1 MTTRVSVPGNLLI
14 MGEYAVLEEGGLGI
28 TVAPD
33 VRVVAIQKPDAA
45 AEVIGRYPG
54 GEERWSPDGRLADS
68 GLLSSLLH
76 YFTALENT
84 DTKEVDVQ
92 RPALGRLTVDSTA
105 LFTADGRKRGLGSS
119 AAVTVAVAAFAVRA
133 YTGGEVS
140 LQTAVSAHRAAQG
153 GRGSGYDVATSLR
166 GGVLRFTGGATPEAA
181 RLEIPWLRRVALFGG
196 ATAVRTVSSVGAYRD
211 WRRTEPEE
219 AAAFV
224 RESNDLVRAFAGE
237 APAAPERAAT
247 ILREYRRLAI
257 DLGRRIGVPAEIDLP
272 EDRRSTG
279 RRSTAW
285 LGFKAVGAG
294 AELGIAL
301 ENSFAGSGSG
311 ARPAGGEVVP
321 VSEDGLRWE

>member
-33 VRVVAIQKPDAA
+33 VRVVATQRLDVA

-54 GEERWSPDGRLADS
+54 GEERWTPDSRLADS
-68 GLLSSLLH
+68 DAGLLSSLLH

-84 DTKEVDVQ
+84 DTTEVNVQ

-105 LFTADGRKRGLGSS
+105 LFTPDGRKRGLGSS

-153 GRGSGYDVATSLR
+153 GHGSGYDVATSLR

-181 RLEIPWLRRVALFGG
+181 RLEIPWLRRVALFSG

-224 RESNDLVRAFAGE
+224 RESNDLVCAFAGE

-247 ILREYRRLAI
+247 ILRKYRRLAN

-272 EDRRSTG
+272 GD

-311 ARPAGGEVVP
+311 AQPAGGDVVP
-321 VSEDGLRWE
+321 VSADGLRWE